1 MTITNETVLDP
12 SIDRRLAVDLDA
24 AERDELAAYLDTRG
38 NWTCGRGHL
47 MPRPAP
53 GRSWEGFTVP
63 QSTSD
68 RWFCT
73 DIMNAMR
80 LASRWPEFES
90 CDTECRKNAL
100 TEIAFNMGGK
110 WEQFAPTRALI
121 TAKNWQGVHDHLLAS
136 MWAKEVQPDGF
147 EKPGRATRIAKYFL
161 TGEYPNG

>member
-1 MTITNETVLDP
+1 MAITNDTLLDP

-24 AERDELAAYLDTRG
+24 AERDELVAYLDTKG

-53 GRSWEGFTVP
+53 GRSWEGFTVI

-68 RWFCT
+68 RWFST

-90 CDTECRKNAL
+90 CDTDCRKNAL
-100 TEIAFNMGGK
+100 YEIAFNMGGR
-110 WEQFAPTRALI
+110 WEQFGPTRAAI
-121 TAKNWQGVHDHLLAS
+121 ADKEWQVVHDHLLAS
-136 MWAKEVQPDGF
+136 LWAKEVQPHGF
-147 EKPGRATRIAKYFL
+147 DKPGRATRVANYFL
-161 TGEYPNG
+161 SGEYPS